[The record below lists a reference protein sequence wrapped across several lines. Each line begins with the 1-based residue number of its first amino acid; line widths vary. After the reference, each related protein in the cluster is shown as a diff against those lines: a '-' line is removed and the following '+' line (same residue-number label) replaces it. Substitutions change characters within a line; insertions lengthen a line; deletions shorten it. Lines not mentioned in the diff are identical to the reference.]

1 MQTHDSS
8 ILSLF
13 LKFEKNSPLAVSQDT
28 VNKEDCVNNL
38 QDIIVINEIR

>member
-13 LKFEKNSPLAVSQDT
+13 LKFEKNSPLAVSRDT
-28 VNKEDCVNNL
+28 VNKKDRVSNL
-38 QDIIVINEIR
+38 PDIIVINEIR